1 MDGGAWRA
9 AVHRVTKRQTRWK
22 QLSMHAHTDA
32 IKHIFD
38 SLEKVKISTLT
49 EVWKKLITTFM
60 DDFEGSKTSAEEVS
74 THVVESIRELEVEP
88 EDVTERLQPH
98 NETSTIE
105 ELLRMDNQRK

>member
-1 MDGGAWRA
+1 M
-9 AVHRVTKRQTRWK
+9 HTQMP
-22 QLSMHAHTDA
+22 LS
-32 IKHIFD
+32 IFD

-49 EVWKKLITTFM
+49 EVWKKLIATFM

-74 THVVESIRELEVEP
+74 MHVVESIRELEVEP

-98 NETSTIE
+98 DETSTIE